1 MKTPLRLL
9 VFALGW
15 TMAFGAPLQTVENDP
30 FVAKFGGPYKNEVS
44 QEFRKNLL
52 EYAAGLRS
60 TFAVLG
66 VSGLKDK
73 ESFKAWT
80 KEFIDPSLAKLD
92 PKTDAEKKLKAEAV
106 YVKQALAFT
115 ADPTSIPEAERKVM
129 ADFLDACLLP
139 DQTPTESNKAADML
153 TRFSAQSLGMSMDEM
168 QETLKKFKKQ

>member
-15 TMAFGAPLQTVENDP
+15 VAAFGAPLQAAESDP

-80 KEFIDPSLAKLD
+80 EEFIDPSLAKLD
-92 PKTDAEKKLKAEAV
+92 TKTDAEKKLKVEAV

-115 ADPTSIPEAERKVM
+115 VDPTSIPEPERKAM
-129 ADFLDACLLP
+129 ADFLHACLLP
-139 DQTPTESNKAADML
+139 GETPTEGNKAGGML
-153 TRFSAQSLGMSMDEM
+153 LRFSAQSLGMSMEEM
-168 QETLKKFKKQ
+168 QETLKKLKKQ